1 MSKYS
6 MFIGRFQPWHEGH
19 RWLIDQR
26 LKLGKKVWIAVR
38 SCEQTESQPWN
49 ADQVKNN
56 IESEIPNHLN
66 RWSEYPTAN
75 TILGWEGVI
84 DSMKN
89 FALQRPIQVRSHIS
103 NYFGYFEKAE
113 LIINSLNP
121 SFGSIEVHDI
131 EIESFPDTNNYFTNI
146 PLRLKAIPYEGYN
159 FVGWSGVSNELHSDS
174 ISILLSNDT
183 ILFANFEPIN
193 YPPIAGGLIHPT
205 IADTFHTNINE
216 DSSIQFTW
224 HPSVD
229 FHLDSLLYQLNI
241 ESDVFE
247 EMQISHF
254 TNDTFISISKYSLDS
269 MLNELNLNE
278 SLFNWYVESQ
288 DGIYTVISD
297 TNQFYLKK
305 IILNN
310 DNNLLSPIVFELHQN
325 YPNPFNSFTKLNY
338 DLPQGS
344 YVSLTI
350 YDMLGNVIKNLVNT
364 NQSSGFKS
372 VQWNALNNLGQ
383 PVSAG
388 VYLYSIE
395 VADFRQAKKMILLK

>member
-1 MSKYS
+1 
-6 MFIGRFQPWHEGH
+6 
-19 RWLIDQR
+19 
-26 LKLGKKVWIAVR
+26 
-38 SCEQTESQPWN
+38 
-49 ADQVKNN
+49 
-56 IESEIPNHLN
+56 
-66 RWSEYPTAN
+66 
-75 TILGWEGVI
+75 
-84 DSMKN
+84 
-89 FALQRPIQVRSHIS
+89 
-103 NYFGYFEKAE
+103 
-113 LIINSLNP
+113 
-121 SFGSIEVHDI
+121 
-131 EIESFPDTNNYFTNI
+131 
-146 PLRLKAIPYEGYN
+146 
-159 FVGWSGVSNELHSDS
+159 
-174 ISILLSNDT
+174 
-183 ILFANFEPIN
+183 
-193 YPPIAGGLIHPT
+193 
-205 IADTFHTNINE
+205 TFHTNINE

-338 DLPQGS
+338 DLPEGS